1 MFFKKN
7 FIIKAGIFFVIG
19 LINGYY
25 FLDCKLIIILTVCF
39 SLIYFIINHTRNY
52 VLYVLIMILIF
63 AFFYMIYYEIS
74 YYNEKSIIHYNG
86 KNVEVVGQI
95 KFDLRSIE
103 GNSLILEPILI
114 NNHRVKYGMIQ
125 LWKSDLKNNLKHGD
139 IVIANLDLFEV
150 DQESN
155 PGGFSYRNYLK
166 KQNIYSTAQVY
177 EIYKLSNQYL
187 LSTPIVMIKE
197 RMLNI
202 IDQNIIPPVN
212 EFIKAL
218 VLGEKSNLDPRYE
231 SNFRKAGANHL
242 LAISGLHIGFITI
255 FILSILSIF
264 SLNQLTKNIIL
275 SILLISYALM
285 TGLRASVLRASLMV
299 IFFRLSKQFEVD
311 LDIYSVLSI
320 TLLFILLLDPYQ
332 LFSVGLQL
340 SFIVLLM
347 IIAWT
352 KILKKYLHPILAVSI
367 AAQLGSIP
375 LTAYYFNII
384 TPAGVITNLWS
395 IPLISIII
403 FLSLTHF
410 MLNLILPIL
419 SLITAKLIYFST
431 TFLNY
436 GINIMSKLPSAQIY
450 LTTPLSTVVFLT
462 YISLFL
468 LAYTYHN
475 KNINN
480 AKTTQYLKY
489 INILLIIII
498 ITMVFFRPPDDD
510 LLNICCLDV
519 GQGDSIFIKT
529 PENNNI
535 LVDTGGLSKSNNIA
549 ETTILPYLLQRNVKV
564 INYLIITHFDYDHCG
579 GAEFLIENGFV
590 KNLIISEHFDS
601 MDSNAQSIIKI
612 ALDMNIRVF
621 QAHIDQ
627 KLEVDEVKLKFLSPP
642 VHPNFKEKNNNSL
655 VFRLKYKKFT
665 MLFTGDIEGKV
676 EKYILDNKSNLQLCS
691 DILKIA
697 HHGSSTSSLDNF
709 LKAVNPKE
717 ALISVGY
724 NYFNQ
729 PDPKL
734 IKRLINKQI
743 RVWRTDKQGAIMI
756 KSDGYKYNINSY
768 LN

>member
-1 MFFKKN
+1 
-7 FIIKAGIFFVIG
+7 
-19 LINGYY
+19 
-25 FLDCKLIIILTVCF
+25 
-39 SLIYFIINHTRNY
+39 
-52 VLYVLIMILIF
+52 
-63 AFFYMIYYEIS
+63 
-74 YYNEKSIIHYNG
+74 
-86 KNVEVVGQI
+86 
-95 KFDLRSIE
+95 
-103 GNSLILEPILI
+103 
-114 NNHRVKYGMIQ
+114 
-125 LWKSDLKNNLKHGD
+125 
-139 IVIANLDLFEV
+139 
-150 DQESN
+150 
-155 PGGFSYRNYLK
+155 
-166 KQNIYSTAQVY
+166 
-177 EIYKLSNQYL
+177 
-187 LSTPIVMIKE
+187 
-197 RMLNI
+197 
-202 IDQNIIPPVN
+202 
-212 EFIKAL
+212 
-218 VLGEKSNLDPRYE
+218 
-231 SNFRKAGANHL
+231 
-242 LAISGLHIGFITI
+242 
-255 FILSILSIF
+255 
-264 SLNQLTKNIIL
+264 
-275 SILLISYALM
+275 M